1 MDEIIVVF
9 CCLSDALRC
18 FVEILLLLEEAF
30 CLHKGFLT
38 TIVFN
43 YTYQMDSILTRT
55 TVFTFLMMVWAFEG
69 SVFLRGFLT
78 LFYLRPAGL
87 RVQLG

>member
-1 MDEIIVVF
+1 
-9 CCLSDALRC
+9 
-18 FVEILLLLEEAF
+18 
-30 CLHKGFLT
+30 
-38 TIVFN
+38 
-43 YTYQMDSILTRT
+43 MDSILTRT

-69 SVFLRGFLT
+69 SDFLRGFLT